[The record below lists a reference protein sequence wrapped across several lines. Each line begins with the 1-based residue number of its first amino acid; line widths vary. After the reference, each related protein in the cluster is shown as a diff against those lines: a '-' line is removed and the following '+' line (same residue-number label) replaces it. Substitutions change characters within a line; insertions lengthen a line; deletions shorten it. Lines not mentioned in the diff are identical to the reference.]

1 MDFINQHLLTLMA
14 LILPLGGAL
23 ITLSLRPAYA
33 RIAALISTTLVFM
46 LALHLFYYFDGAS
59 ADLQYVE
66 QYAWFPEYG
75 ISYFVGVDGISIL
88 LVLLTAFLFP
98 LLVLSLWHKL
108 QDRLNI
114 YLALLLFLQA
124 GIIGSLVALDLVLFY
139 VFWEVMLIPMYF
151 IIGLWGG
158 KKRLYAT
165 MKFFIYTAVGSLWM
179 LLAAI
184 ALYVMHFQQTGE
196 FSASLLD
203 LYRLDITGYWQHL
216 LFAGFMLAFAIKVPL
231 FPFHTW
237 LPDAHTEAPTAG
249 SVILAGVL
257 LKLGIYGFLRFAI
270 PLFPAAVHDFA
281 PFLLGF
287 GVIGIIYGALTAW
300 AQKDA
305 KRLVAYSSVSHLGF
319 VVIGSFSLLS
329 TGLSEI
335 ALTGAVYQMINH
347 GISTG
352 ALFFLIGAIYE
363 RAHTRQ
369 IADYGGLAA
378 NMPVFAVM
386 LIVATLGSIGLPA
399 TGGFV
404 GEFYILL
411 GAFAASPYVAIAAT
425 FGVLLGAI
433 YMLSLCRR
441 ILFGE
446 RKNPDLKDLSALEV
460 AYLLP
465 LILLVVIMGVIP
477 EYFLAKSKP
486 SIAHLANNF
495 RQYRLA
501 VHDVDTK
508 TQTVAN
514 RQTQRGQAQKR

>member
-1 MDFINQHLLTLMA
+1 MA
-14 LILPLGGAL
+14 LVLPLGGAAMT
-23 ITLSLRPAYA
+23 IFLRPTHA
-33 RIAALISTTLVFM
+33 RVVALIVTTLIFM
-46 LALHLFYYFDGAS
+46 LALHLFYYFDGTS
-59 ADLQYVE
+59 ADLQFVE
-66 QYAWFPEYG
+66 RYAWFPEYG

-88 LVLLTAFLFP
+88 LILLTALLFP
-98 LLVLSLWHKL
+98 LLVLSLWHKIKE
-108 QDRLNI
+108 RLNI

-165 MKFFIYTAVGSLWM
+165 TKFFIYTAFGSLWM

-184 ALYVMHFQQTGE
+184 ALYVIHFQQTGE
-196 FSASLLD
+196 FSANLLD
-203 LYRLDITGYWQHL
+203 LYHLNIFGYWQHL
-216 LFAGFMLAFAIKVPL
+216 LCAGFMLAFAIKVPL

-257 LKLGIYGFLRFAI
+257 LKLGIYGLLRFAI
-270 PLFPAAVHDFA
+270 PLFPNAVHDFA
-281 PFLLGF
+281 PFMLGL
-287 GVIGIIYGALTAW
+287 GVVGIIYGALTAW
-300 AQKDA
+300 AQRDA

-329 TGLSEI
+329 STQGLSEI

-378 NMPVFAVM
+378 NMPIFAIM

-411 GAFAASPYVAIAAT
+411 GAFSASPYVAISAT

-441 ILFGE
+441 ILFGK
-446 RKNPDLKDLSALEV
+446 RKNPDIKDLSGLEV

-465 LILLVVIMGVIP
+465 LILLVIIMGVMP
-477 EYFLAKSKP
+477 EFFLAKTKP
-486 SIAHLANNF
+486 SIKHLANNF

-501 VHDVDTK
+501 VSDTTAVPK
-508 TQTVAN
+508 QV
-514 RQTQRGQAQKR
+514 QR

>member
-1 MDFINQHLLTLMA
+1 MTFINQHLLTLMA
-14 LILPLGGAL
+14 LIVPLGGAL
-23 ITLSLRPAYA
+23 ITLALRPAYA
-33 RIAALISTTLVFM
+33 RIAALVSTVGVFM
-46 LALHLFYYFDGAS
+46 LALHMFHYFDGTS
-59 ADLQYVE
+59 AELQFIE
-66 QYAWFPEYG
+66 QYAWFPTYG
-75 ISYFVGVDGISIL
+75 ISYFVGIDGISLL

-98 LLVLSLWHKL
+98 LLVLSLWRQL
-108 QDRLNI
+108 NDRLNI

-124 GIIGSLVALDLVLFY
+124 GIIGSLVSLDLVLFY

-151 IIGLWGG
+151 IIGMWGG

-165 MKFFIYTAVGSLWM
+165 MKFFIYTAFGSLWM

-184 ALYVMHFQQTGE
+184 ALYVIHFQQTGE
-196 FSASLLD
+196 FSANLLE
-203 LYRLDITGYWQHL
+203 LYRLDIAGYWQHL
-216 LFAGFMLAFAIKVPL
+216 LCAGFMLAFAIKVPL

-257 LKLGIYGFLRFAI
+257 LKLGIYGLLRFAI
-270 PLFPAAVHDFA
+270 PLFPDAVHDFA

-300 AQKDA
+300 AQRDA

-329 TGLSEI
+329 STQGLSEI
-335 ALTGAVYQMINH
+335 ALTGAIYQMINH

-378 NMPVFAVM
+378 NMPIFAVM

-446 RKNPDLKDLSALEV
+446 RKNPDLKDLSGIEV

-465 LILLVVIMGVIP
+465 LILLVVIMGVMP
-477 EYFLAKSKP
+477 EYFLAKTKP
-486 SIAHLANNF
+486 AIAHLANNF
-495 RQYRLA
+495 RNYHLTVRNTDTA
-501 VHDVDTK
+501 VAV
-508 TQTVAN
+508 
-514 RQTQRGQAQKR
+514 RQAHE